1 MGQQKRV
8 ERKQGKGDGKL
19 TETVQYEKK
28 SSHLHGF
35 LGIITF
41 NALHI

>member
-19 TETVQYEKK
+19 KETVQYEKE
-28 SSHLHGF
+28 LT
-35 LGIITF
+35 LT
-41 NALHI
+41 